1 MKCYITA
8 TELKEKLEAARCEE
22 MKKQSKVTVTGMFI
36 SNMSGH
42 DRRTGDN
49 MQFQKVRDMWSPF
62 GEKIVGKGKEK
73 KTMSFT
79 KQIIMKRDICLEHIS
94 NYVEYLLYKFF
105 VLCLD
110 LKI

>member
-62 GEKIVGKGKEK
+62 GEKIIGKGKEK
-73 KTMSFT
+73 KTVNQTDYNEERHLSWAYF
-79 KQIIMKRDICLEHIS
+79 K
-94 NYVEYLLYKFF
+94 
-105 VLCLD
+105 LCWVSLIQVFCA
-110 LKI
+110 LPGS

>member
-1 MKCYITA
+1 
-8 TELKEKLEAARCEE
+8 
-22 MKKQSKVTVTGMFI
+22 
-36 SNMSGH
+36 
-42 DRRTGDN
+42 

-62 GEKIVGKGKEK
+62 GEKIVGKGKER

-79 KQIIMKRDICLEHIS
+79 KQILMKRDICLEHIS

-110 LKI
+110 LKFNSRHMLLSLQLLRGE